1 MGRGLPKKVKS
12 LLEKSREAALLAVE
26 VYNKPNTA
34 FRTGGYI
41 VLMNIAWTSLF
52 HAIFERR
59 GIPYYYKENK
69 RRYKKVDGERK
80 AWELKECIRQYY
92 KDKNPPERKNLE
104 FFIKL
109 RNKIE
114 HRFLPQ
120 LDIDIFGE
128 CQAMLINYENL
139 LVEKFG
145 ERYALKENLV
155 FTLQFSSYYQKEQQ
169 AAIKGK
175 IAKEYEDVKCF
186 IDKYRHNLS
195 SDIFSDL
202 RYSFKVFLIPKVG
215 NRRSSSDIAIEFIKY
230 DPTNPEEMKQY
241 EKFIVAIK
249 EKRVINEGFKA
260 GEVAAKV
267 YNALKDEMPQDWKFN
282 ASYHHAKCWKY
293 YNIRPEKGDPNPEK
307 TKEKYCYYDKP
318 FDQYVYTQEWI
329 DFLIKEL
336 KDLEKYK
343 KIFGRYPYKCTPP
356 QSSRKH

>member
-52 HAIFERR
+52 HAIFERQ

-139 LVEKFG
+139 LVEEFG
-145 ERYALKENLV
+145 EKYALRENLV

-169 AAIKGK
+169 IAIKEK
-175 IAKEYEDVKCF
+175 IAKEYEDVKWF

-195 SDIFSDL
+195 PEIYSDL

-215 NRRSSSDIAIEFIKY
+215 NRRSSSDVAIEFIKY
-230 DPTNPEEMKQY
+230 DPNNPEEMKQY

-249 EKRVINEGFKA
+249 EKRVINDGFKA
-260 GEVAAKV
+260 GEVASKV
-267 YNALKDEMPQDWKFN
+267 YNALKDKMPQNWKFN
-282 ASYHHAKCWKY
+282 ASYHHAKCWKFY
-293 YNIRPEKGDPNPEK
+293 KIRPKKNGEKNPEK
-307 TKEKYCYYDKP
+307 TNEKYCYYDKP

-329 DFLIKEL
+329 DFLIEEL
-336 KDLEKYK
+336 KDREKYK
-343 KIFGRYPYKCTPP
+343 KIFGRYP
-356 QSSRKH
+356 